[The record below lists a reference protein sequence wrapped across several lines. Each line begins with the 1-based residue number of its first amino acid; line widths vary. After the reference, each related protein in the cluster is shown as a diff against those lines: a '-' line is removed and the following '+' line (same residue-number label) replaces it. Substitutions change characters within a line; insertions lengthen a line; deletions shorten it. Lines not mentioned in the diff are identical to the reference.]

1 LATRATEPAR
11 IPRLVGPLGVAGL
24 GIAAAVALHVR
35 DPHRAGAW
43 GFCPFRVLT
52 GWDCPGCGGLR
63 AVNDLTH
70 LDVASAAS
78 SHLLLVLAVPLL
90 ALGWLLWVRAAATG
104 RALPRIRWTPL
115 RTLVLLGV
123 VLGFT
128 VVRNTAWGA
137 WLASGPT
144 IG

>member
-1 LATRATEPAR
+1 MATRATELAK
-11 IPRLVGPLGVAGL
+11 PLGVAGL
-24 GIAAAVALHVR
+24 GIAAAVALHAR
-35 DPHRAGAW
+35 DPHRSGAW

-70 LDVASAAS
+70 LDLASAAS
-78 SHLLLVLAVPLL
+78 SHLLLVLAVPVL
-90 ALGWLLWVRAAATG
+90 AVGWLLWLRAAATG
-104 RALPRIRWTPL
+104 RRLPWVRWTTL
-115 RTLVLLGV
+115 RTTVLLGV
-123 VLGFT
+123 LLGFT
-128 VVRNTAWGA
+128 VVRNTPWGT